1 MARGHVAVMRPHG
14 VVTMVGGDNASR
26 GTNIGLVLG
35 AYHGIDAIP
44 RQFKDSLN
52 QYKRCKKML
61 MTLPLLK
68 GTVREGS
75 NEL

>member
-1 MARGHVAVMRPHG
+1 MAAI
-14 VVTMVGGDNASR
+14 TANAMVGGDNASR